1 MENGGI
7 QNVSTL
13 TQLADILEHPNLEEK
28 NLLGASTNEIGRIY
42 HYF

>member
-28 NLLGASTNEIGRIY
+28 GLAGASSGEIGRIY
-42 HYF
+42 HYY